1 MFSNFT
7 FSCKFLILPLREI
20 DIMEYLERKLYADLI
35 KWKKDWNGSVALMI
49 EGMRRVGKSTIA
61 ERFGKENY
69 DSYILID
76 FLDPKPG
83 LIKIIKNNISNLDD
97 FFANIS
103 KLYNVELH
111 PRKSLIIF
119 DEIQAVPGFRYNIK
133 KFVKDGRFDYIETGS
148 LLSIKRNKNHVQIP
162 SEERIIKMYPMDFEE
177 YLWAT
182 GDKTTIP
189 FLKKHF
195 EERKQLQEDIHRSVL
210 LDFYR
215 YLAIG
220 GMPQAVLKY
229 KETNSFTLC
238 DQIKRDILSLYL
250 QDIDQ
255 YTNYNTGDSIK
266 EIYQG
271 IPSQLMH
278 HKTFVVSEVSKN
290 LRPSR
295 IGGRRKWLED
305 AMIANFSFRVA
316 DPNIDFLSSY
326 ENTKFR
332 IYSADTGLMVT
343 QIFMGEKKID
353 EDIYLR
359 LILGKLNINDGMI
372 IKNAV
377 SQALVANGHSL
388 FFTTFKDKSGNQ
400 YELDFLLSK
409 ELKIIP
415 IEVKSTNR
423 TSHASLDLF
432 CEKFSQRLGNERYVL
447 SPKNL
452 KKEGRITFLPVYMSC
467 FI

>member
-1 MFSNFT
+1 M
-7 FSCKFLILPLREI
+7 
-20 DIMEYLERKLYADLI
+20 DYLDRKIYADLL

-83 LIKIIKNNISNLDD
+83 LFEIIKNSISDLDD

-103 KLYNVELH
+103 KLYNVVLT

-119 DEIQAVPGFRYNIK
+119 DEIQAFPSFRYNIK
-133 KFVKDGRFDYIETGS
+133 KLVKDGRFDYIETGS
-148 LLSIKRNKNHVQIP
+148 LLSIKRNKSHMQIP
-162 SEERIIKMYPMDFEE
+162 SEERILKMYPMDFEE
-177 YLWAT
+177 YLWAM

-195 EERKQLQEDIHRSVL
+195 DEKKPLQEDVHRSVL

-220 GMPQAVLKY
+220 GMPQAVIKY
-229 KETNSFTLC
+229 KETNSFVLC
-238 DQIKRDILSLYL
+238 DQVKRDIINLYL

-255 YTNYNTGDSIK
+255 YTDYNTGESIK
-266 EIYQG
+266 DIYQS
-271 IPSQLMH
+271 IPSQLLH
-278 HKTFVVSEVSKN
+278 HKTFVASEISKN

-295 IGGRRKWLED
+295 MGGRKKWLQD
-305 AMIANFSFRVA
+305 AMIANFSFRVSA
-316 DPNIDFLSSY
+316 PNVDFLSSY
-326 ENTKFR
+326 ENSKFR

-343 QIFMGEKKID
+343 QLFMENKSSD
-353 EDIYLR
+353 DIYVKM
-359 LILGKLNINDGMI
+359 ILGKLNINEGMI
-372 IKNAV
+372 MENAV
-377 SQALVANGHSL
+377 SQALVMNGHSL
-388 FFTTFKDKSGNQ
+388 FFSTFKDKNGNY
-400 YELDFLLSK
+400 YEIDFLLSNGSK
-409 ELKIIP
+409 LIP
-415 IEVKSTNR
+415 IEVKSSKFS
-423 TSHASLDLF
+423 SHVSFDLF
-432 CEKFSQRLGNERYVL
+432 CEKFSNRIGNDRYII

-452 KKEGRITFLPVYMSC
+452 KKEGRITFLPIYMTC